1 MPARLRW
8 IIGKEKSLQQ
18 DTGGSQGKR
27 VTGFEPVISTLGKSH
42 VGHYTKPA
50 NYSLMQ
56 RIIADGGEKVKRSG

>member
-1 MPARLRW
+1 MKSGLR
-8 IIGKEKSLQQ
+8 GH
-18 DTGGSQGKR
+18 T

-56 RIIADGGEKVKRSG
+56 RIIADGGEKVKRSGQIFHWPIRDLFMI